1 MKKSAKPAIFTVL
14 ILLLVATT
22 LVLSNVGLRFKYE
35 ELVRKKVELDK
46 RLKDQRT
53 KRVNL
58 IAGYQAVS
66 SKNKIVFIAESK
78 LGMVRRT
85 QPKIIVTVNNKLI
98 AEVNEKLKAKYE

>member
-1 MKKSAKPAIFTVL
+1 MKKSAKPAILMVL
-14 ILLLVATT
+14 ILLLVATA

-46 RLKDQRT
+46 SLKDQRT

-58 IAGYQAVS
+58 IAGFQAVS
-66 SKNKIVFIAESK
+66 SENKIVFIAESK

-85 QPKIIVTVNNKLI
+85 QPKIIINVNNKLI

>member
-53 KRVNL
+53 KKVNL

-66 SKNKIVFIAESK
+66 SENKIVFIAESK

-85 QPKIIVTVNNKLI
+85 QPKIIVNVNNKLI

>member
-1 MKKSAKPAIFTVL
+1 MKKSAKPAILTVL
-14 ILLLVATT
+14 ILLLVATA

-46 RLKDQRT
+46 SLKDLRT
-53 KRVNL
+53 KKVNL

-66 SKNKIVFIAESK
+66 SENKIVFIAESK

-85 QPKIIVTVNNKLI
+85 QPKIIINVNNKLI
-98 AEVNEKLKAKYE
+98 TEVNEKLKAKYE

>member
-1 MKKSAKPAIFTVL
+1 MKKSAKPAILTVL

-22 LVLSNVGLRFKYE
+22 LVLSNIGLRFKYE

-46 RLKDQRT
+46 KLKDQST
-53 KRVNL
+53 KKVNL

-66 SKNKIVFIAESK
+66 SENKIVFIAESK

-85 QPKIIVTVNNKLI
+85 QPKIIVNVNIKLI

>member
-1 MKKSAKPAIFTVL
+1 MKKSAKPAILTVL

-22 LVLSNVGLRFKYE
+22 LVLGNIGLRFKYE

-46 RLKDQRT
+46 KLKDQST
-53 KRVNL
+53 KKVNL

-66 SKNKIVFIAESK
+66 SENKIVFIAESK

-85 QPKIIVTVNNKLI
+85 QPKIIVNVNIKLI

>member
-1 MKKSAKPAIFTVL
+1 MKKSAKPAILTVL

-46 RLKDQRT
+46 KLKNQRT
-53 KRVNL
+53 KKVNL

-66 SKNKIVFIAESK
+66 SENKIVFIAESK

-85 QPKIIVTVNNKLI
+85 QPKIIVNVNKKLI

>member
-1 MKKSAKPAIFTVL
+1 MTKSAKPAILTVL

-46 RLKDQRT
+46 KLKDQRT
-53 KRVNL
+53 KKVNL

-66 SKNKIVFIAESK
+66 SENKIVSIAESK

-85 QPKIIVTVNNKLI
+85 QPKIIVNVNKKLI

>member
-1 MKKSAKPAIFTVL
+1 MKKSAKPAILMVL
-14 ILLLVATT
+14 ILLLVATA

-46 RLKDQRT
+46 SLKDQRT

-58 IAGYQAVS
+58 IAGFQAVS
-66 SKNKIVFIAESK
+66 SENKIVFIAESK

-85 QPKIIVTVNNKLI
+85 QPKIIVNVNNNLI
-98 AEVNEKLKAKYE
+98 KEVNKKLKAKYD

>member
-1 MKKSAKPAIFTVL
+1 MKKSAKPAILTVL

-46 RLKDQRT
+46 KLKDQST
-53 KRVNL
+53 KKVNL

-66 SKNKIVFIAESK
+66 SENKIVFIAESK

-85 QPKIIVTVNNKLI
+85 QPKIIVNVNIKLI

>member
-14 ILLLVATT
+14 ILLLVTTT

-66 SKNKIVFIAESK
+66 SENKIVFIAESK

-85 QPKIIVTVNNKLI
+85 QPKIIVNVNNKLI
-98 AEVNEKLKAKYE
+98 TEVNEKLKAKYE

>member
-66 SKNKIVFIAESK
+66 SENKIVFIAESK

-85 QPKIIVTVNNKLI
+85 QPKIIVNVNNKLI